1 MAAAYPLPPYTP
13 GFVAVGPSPPT
24 PLLEATFPPLSTS
37 WPSLR
42 SSPSRRPRPLHDPP
56 ATFACP
62 AGPWRCWS
70 VGSDGA
76 DRFAPGVRIGG
87 WSVPLQWRHTV
98 SPGGGEPPWHHSK
111 VLIREQGPSGSRR
124 LDANCMGLRPVI
136 HARAGLGDRA
146 IVALCAVAAVIKTGG
161 CGGSGG
167 RSAPLG
173 VGGSLP
179 RWPTC
184 SGVSALASGLL
195 GVSRL
200 C

>member
-1 MAAAYPLPPYTP
+1 MHT
-13 GFVAVGPSPPT
+13 
-24 PLLEATFPPLSTS
+24 TFPPLSTS
-37 WPSLR
+37 WPRLR

-62 AGPWRCWS
+62 AGPRRCRS
-70 VGSDGA
+70 VGIDWV
-76 DRFAPGVRIGG
+76 DRFAPGVRAGG
-87 WSVPLQWRHTV
+87 WSVPPLWRQTGKSRQSEKAPGTV
-98 SPGGGEPPWHHSK
+98 RRFLFESRAHLARGGSTRAAWGCVPY
-111 VLIREQGPSGSRR
+111 
-124 LDANCMGLRPVI
+124 
-136 HARAGLGDRA
+136 ARAGLGDIA
-146 IVALCAVAAVIKTGG
+146 VVAFCAVAAVFKTGG